1 MESESETPE
10 LALPK
15 LVILPKLR
23 LVPLPLA
30 VGAFAA
36 CAAIV
41 AVAWLVNVQLALVLF
56 ALLALG
62 AAVARIV
69 MPANKAFAIRRRA
82 IDVFILS
89 VLGVALLFLAFT
101 TPLG

>member
-10 LALPK
+10 PALPK

-41 AVAWLVNVQLALVLF
+41 AVAWLVTVQLALVLF

-69 MPANKAFAIRRRA
+69 IPANKAFAIRRRA
-82 IDVFILS
+82 VDVGMLTAIGA
-89 VLGVALLFLAFT
+89 VLLFLAFA

>member
-10 LALPK
+10 TALPK

-30 VGAFAA
+30 LGAFVASF
-36 CAAIV
+36 AIV

-56 ALLALG
+56 AVLALG
-62 AAVARIV
+62 GAVARIV
-69 MPANKAFAIRRRA
+69 MPAQKAFAIRRRA
-82 IDVFILS
+82 VDVAMLA
-89 VLGVALLFLAFT
+89 VLGAALLFLAFS